1 MNKLPLEGIRV
12 IEFSHMVMGPTCG
25 MILGDLGADVIKI
38 EPPKGENSRT
48 LLGAGAGFFRVFN
61 RNKKSVTA
69 DLANEKDLAKVFEIL
84 ATADVLVENF
94 RPKALTKFALDYE
107 SLKTR
112 FPKLI
117 YASHKGFLPGP
128 YDQRTALDEVVQMMA
143 GLSFMT
149 GDKTGPRRAGSSV
162 NDIMGGMFGVIGVL
176 AALYQRQTT
185 GKGCEVQSSLF
196 ENCVLL
202 SGQHMQ
208 QFVVTGELNKPMVDR
223 ISPWA
228 LYDNFK
234 TKDGEIIFLAAVSDN
249 QWVILCK
256 EFALD
261 HYLQDHALKLNN
273 QRVAA
278 RPWLIPALQSLFLSF
293 TKAELEARFEKIGLP
308 FAPVVKPYEL
318 FQDPHL
324 LASGGLQEV
333 ELPDGGTT
341 SLPLIPL
348 LFNGERL
355 KTRRKLPKTGE
366 NNEDWREF

>member
-1 MNKLPLEGIRV
+1 MNKLPFEGLRV
-12 IEFSHMVMGPTCG
+12 VEFTHMVMGPACG

-38 EPPKGENSRT
+38 EPPNGENSRN
-48 LLGAGAGFFRVFN
+48 LLGAGAGFFRMFN

-69 DLANEKDLAKVFEIL
+69 DLANPKDLKRVFEIL
-84 ATADVLVENF
+84 STADIVVENF
-94 RPKALTKFALDYE
+94 RPNALKKFGLDYE
-107 SLKTR
+107 SLKDQ
-112 FPKLI
+112 FPRLI

-128 YDQRTALDEVVQMMA
+128 YDHRTALDEVVQMMA

-149 GDKTGPRRAGSSV
+149 GDKSGPRRAGSSV
-162 NDIMGGMFGVIGVL
+162 NDIMGGMFGAIGVM
-176 AALYQRQTT
+176 AALYQRQET

-208 QFVVTGELNKPMVDR
+208 QFVVTGEKNKPMVDR

-234 TKDGEIIFLAAVSDN
+234 TKDDEIIFLAAVSDN
-249 QWVILCK
+249 QWVTLCK
-256 EFALD
+256 EFGLD
-261 HYLQDHALKLNN
+261 HYLADPNLKLNN
-273 QRVAA
+273 QRVTA
-278 RPWLIPALQSLFLSF
+278 RPWLIPALQSFFQSF

-308 FAPVVKPYEL
+308 FAPVVKPHDL

-324 LASGGLQEV
+324 LASGGLQDV
-333 ELPDGGTT
+333 ELPEGGTT
-341 SLPLIPL
+341 PLPLIPL

-355 KTRRKLPKTGE
+355 KTRRKLPKVGE
-366 NNEDWREF
+366 HNEDWR